1 MKWNQ
6 LVDTF
11 GQLRRCV
18 FADLQK
24 SCLYPNHLCAFYSEA
39 ILLLFLLSLT
49 GWQFCCDCRAAV
61 CLTNPGRL
69 TDRQWERNA
78 QDYSYILDLSP
89 STVQKGCEQRT
100 VLRLLSLTDP
110 SLPPLQA
117 RARICFCSMFLYN
130 SSGQTEE
137 GSKLQL
143 GEGPKDYLWDTVQ
156 LFGCKLSC
164 CSTSNTNLV
173 HGQVSRIMQR
183 QMLRYSSD
191 KSFLEKTF
199 VYCMQGV

>member
-24 SCLYPNHLCAFYSEA
+24 SCLYPNHLRAFYSEA
-39 ILLLFLLSLT
+39 ILLLFLFSLT

-78 QDYSYILDLSP
+78 RDYSYILDLSP

-110 SLPPLQA
+110 SSPPLQA
-117 RARICFCSMFLYN
+117 RARIWFCSICFCIIAQVRLR
-130 SSGQTEE
+130 
-137 GSKLQL
+137 
-143 GEGPKDYLWDTVQ
+143 KD
-156 LFGCKLSC
+156 LSC
-164 CSTSNTNLV
+164 NWERD
-173 HGQVSRIMQR
+173 Q
-183 QMLRYSSD
+183 
-191 KSFLEKTF
+191 KTTYETQF
-199 VYCMQGV
+199 SYLDVNCLAAVLAIQI